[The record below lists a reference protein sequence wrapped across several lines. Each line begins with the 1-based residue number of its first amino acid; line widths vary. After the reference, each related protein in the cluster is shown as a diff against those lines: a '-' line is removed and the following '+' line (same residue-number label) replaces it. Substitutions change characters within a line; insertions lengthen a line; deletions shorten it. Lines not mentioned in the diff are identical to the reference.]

1 MEDVQLEGDS
11 FEEARYGR
19 MRWNTPLSAEHAELL
34 MDRLDLRPGARV
46 ADLGCGW
53 GELLLRVVARAGQ
66 ATGTGLDTDAAAL
79 SRARRLAAGRH
90 LDGQVQFT
98 EADVTGWNGTA
109 DRVLHVGSSHALGG
123 TTPALDALAGIVP
136 AGGRL
141 LFGDGYWE
149 TAPSAGAIELFGEQV
164 LPLAGM
170 LEACRAAGWRVIHL
184 SVASQLEWDDFEST
198 FRAVRSGC
206 SRIPP
211 TRARPGSATGSMP
224 ANASTSTSTGES
236 SGSLTS
242 SSPTKRRAR

>member
-1 MEDVQLEGDS
+1 VTSITDPEAAAFLAEGTHTGKLAWTMEGDS
-11 FEEARYGR
+11 FDEARYGR
-19 MRWNTPLSAEHAELL
+19 MRWNTPLPAEHAELL

-123 TTPALDALAGIVP
+123 TTPALDALAGTVP

-149 TAPSAGAIELFGEQV
+149 
-164 LPLAGM
+164 
-170 LEACRAAGWRVIHL
+170 
-184 SVASQLEWDDFEST
+184 
-198 FRAVRSGC
+198 
-206 SRIPP
+206 RIPL

-224 ANASTSTSTGES
+224 ANASTSTSTGAC